1 MWESILAASI
11 VMLVFVLA
19 TLALWYAL
27 ANRGLR
33 RQREHFARL
42 HAELAPGQVVTFGN
56 GIYGTT
62 VAVYED
68 TADIQVKSGAVL
80 TVSRYAISAIVRK
93 EKQHAQHRAD
103 AH

>member
-11 VMLVFVLA
+11 VMLTFVVA
-19 TLALWYAL
+19 TLAIWYVVGI
-27 ANRGLR
+27 RGLKR
-33 RQREHFARL
+33 RREHFVRL
-42 HAELAPGQVVTFGN
+42 HAELAPGQTVTFGN

-93 EKQHAQHRAD
+93 EKEHAQHRVD